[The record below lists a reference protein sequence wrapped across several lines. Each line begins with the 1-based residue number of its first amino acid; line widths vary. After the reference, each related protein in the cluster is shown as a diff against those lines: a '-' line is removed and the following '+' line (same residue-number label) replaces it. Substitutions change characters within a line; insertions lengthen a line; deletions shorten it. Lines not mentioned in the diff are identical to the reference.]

1 GNKGLELL
9 KKGPPAHSSRRVVI
23 THNPNKAEKVE
34 LRKAEQRWTRQA
46 ARGDAPGG
54 DSTDPATEE
63 LFRKF
68 QYLHEQ
74 LLSSSSNTSKKSST
88 TTTAGGR
95 GSQPQATRR
104 SQSDE
109 RSDTLKLVKD
119 FLNPQPPPVTQATPT
134 HTTSKQDRL
143 TEEVVER
150 KTTTIIDELSQNQD
164 YKEAVE
170 CVIELES
177 PGLMNVFV
185 QTGINHSLE
194 KSSAVRVSVGK
205 LFDTLVAK
213 DLLTT
218 EKLISG

>member
-1 GNKGLELL
+1 M
-9 KKGPPAHSSRRVVI
+9 VI
-23 THNPNKAEKVE
+23 SPSLDWLVSFIFQMTTYSKDGKCIG
-34 LRKAEQRWTRQA
+34 LRKCCGT
-46 ARGDAPGG
+46 PYNIFHL
-54 DSTDPATEE
+54 PM
-63 LFRKF
+63 
-68 QYLHEQ
+68 
-74 LLSSSSNTSKKSST
+74 SSSSNTSKKSST